1 MRDLRSYIG
10 RLREPGVSAYLDF
23 VVAGASLKSQCL
35 YFVLDNVF
43 CVHSDQ
49 MSDPSHWG

>member
-23 VVAGASLKSQCL
+23 VVVAGASLKSHL
-35 YFVLDNVF
+35 YFVLENVF
-43 CVHSDQ
+43 CVHFDQ
-49 MSDPSHWG
+49 M

>member
-23 VVAGASLKSQCL
+23 VVAGASLKSHL
-35 YFVLDNVF
+35 YFVLENVF

-49 MSDPSHWG
+49 M